1 MRKILKYAGIIL
13 LSLIFTFILFEI
25 MSWYHFGD
33 IPTTIVLIRLVI
45 CFCFLCL
52 MPGLIVYYVY
62 KKSIRSVVENVV
74 KEHLINRAKRELD
87 GNIKNNYIY
96 AEAHKILKID
106 KKNKS
111 IYLYAMIANYH
122 NKTIH
127 NWLVGPC
134 VLHYNYDNKM
144 YTIDSIDVPDNKESN
159 LYLSYKIILPD
170 DLIEICFKEDCNSEF
185 YQSQLKKYINIL

>member
-1 MRKILKYAGIIL
+1 ME
-13 LSLIFTFILFEI
+13 T
-25 MSWYHFGD
+25 
-33 IPTTIVLIRLVI
+33 
-45 CFCFLCL
+45 
-52 MPGLIVYYVY
+52 
-62 KKSIRSVVENVV
+62 KKVNNAVENNI
-74 KEHLINRAKRELD
+74 KEYLINRAKKELD